1 MNIQS
6 DFPIFRNRTQKNRLV
21 YLDNAATTQ
30 KPRRVIERMNHYY
43 DFENANVHRGVYDLS
58 QKATE
63 LFEGVRDLV
72 RDFIGASLR
81 EEIIFTSGTTDGINL
96 VARGFLRDRLTTGDE
111 VLVSHMEHHSNIVP
125 WQMVCEESG
134 ASLRVIPILET
145 GEINQAVYSE
155 MIASPRVKMLAL
167 THVSN
172 VLGTINP
179 IQTMIAKAHAH
190 GVPVLIDGAQAI
202 PHLSVNVQAL
212 DCDFYVFSSHK
223 MYGPTGVGVLYGKK
237 QLLEK
242 MLPLKGGGDMIMRVT
257 FEKTTYNV
265 LPYKFEAG
273 TPPIAEVI
281 GLGEAIQFLKAIGL
295 TQIAQYEDSLLHFTT
310 ESILTIPGIRI
321 IGQANTKGPILS
333 FVFEDIHA
341 HDVATILNAS
351 GIAVRAGHHCAMPLM
366 DFYQVPAT
374 VRVSFACYNQTT
386 DIEAFMS
393 GLKEVVRVF
402 R

>member
-6 DFPIFRNRTQKNRLV
+6 DFQIFQNRTQKNRLV

-30 KPRRVIERMNHYY
+30 KPRRMIERMNHYY
-43 DFENANVHRGVYDLS
+43 AFENANVHRGVYDLS

-63 LFEGVRDLV
+63 LFEGVRDLA

-145 GEINQAVYSE
+145 GEVNQTVYSE

-212 DCDFYVFSSHK
+212 DCDFYVFSGHK

-242 MLPLKGGGDMIMRVT
+242 MLPLKGGGDMIVRVT

-295 TQIAQYEDSLLHFTT
+295 TQIVQYEDSLLHFTT

-386 DIEAFMS
+386 DIEALMS